1 MPKVVFPNIV
11 RVEPKIYNTLRSFL
25 DSSLKDEY
33 PWNTGIILPNTHVA
47 TFVKKGKWTLNV
59 SHKSAILF
67 DKNYKQV
74 LLVEPFRYILETSDS
89 YFEELR
95 DRVVLTVKDGSY
107 EEVED
112 LQTTYIIPEPPVPF
126 YVPLPLQDV
135 VDKTKIYHKVF
146 KETIPTD
153 LKCYKECY
161 TDC

>member
-1 MPKVVFPNIV
+1 MVKVIFPTII
-11 RVEPKIYNTLRSFL
+11 RVEPKVYNVLRSFL
-25 DSSLKDEY
+25 YSSTKDKY
-33 PWNTGIILPNTHVA
+33 SWNIGVVLPNSHVVE
-47 TFVKKGKWTLNV
+47 FVKQGKWILNIN
-59 SHKSAILF
+59 HKSAILF

-74 LLVEPFRYILETSDS
+74 LLVEPFRYILETNDS

-126 YVPLPLQDV
+126 YLPLPLSQI
-135 VDKTKIYHKVF
+135 VDKTKIYNKAF
-146 KETIPTD
+146 IETVPTD

-161 TDC
+161 KD